1 MSRQGSPYPPSG
13 GLQAATVLVKAGLS
27 FSAAAELETDYDGRL
42 RGEAKELRVYFQGL
56 NQLKQVSLSHVH

>member
-27 FSAAAELETDYDGRL
+27 FSAAAELETMMGDSQRTG
-42 RGEAKELRVYFQGL
+42 
-56 NQLKQVSLSHVH
+56 